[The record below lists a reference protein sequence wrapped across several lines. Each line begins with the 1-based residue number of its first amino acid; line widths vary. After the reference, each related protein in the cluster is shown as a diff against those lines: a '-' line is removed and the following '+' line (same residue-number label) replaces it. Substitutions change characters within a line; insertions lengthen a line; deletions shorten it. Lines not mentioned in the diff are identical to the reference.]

1 MKYAWIDKHRDQ
13 YSVTRMCRQL
23 EVSRTGYGQW
33 RTRPPSDRALA
44 NAVLDAQVA
53 AMHAGSQRSYGRPR
67 IVRRLRAQGVA
78 GQPQTG
84 AQESAAAGS
93 APGVSATLS
102 CDDRCGPSQTHRS
115 QRAGS
120 TR

>member
-1 MKYAWIDKHRDQ
+1 MKYAWIDEHRDQ

-67 IVRRLRAQGVA
+67 IVRGLRAQGVCR
-78 GQPQTG
+78 
-84 AQESAAAGS
+84 
-93 APGVSATLS
+93 SATNGCARVCS
-102 CDDRCGPSQTHRS
+102 DRVCARCIGDLIV
-115 QRAGS
+115 
-120 TR
+120 

>member
-1 MKYAWIDKHRDQ
+1 MKYAWIDEHRDQ

-67 IVRRLRAQGVA
+67 IVRGLRAQGV
-78 GQPQTG
+78 P
-84 AQESAAAGS
+84 
-93 APGVSATLS
+93 VSHERVVHLRP
-102 CDDRCGPSQTHRS
+102 DGNRGPSRIS
-115 QRAGS
+115 VWRDGRRAWQAL
-120 TR
+120 